1 MAGLKN
7 DPQDKEVDELDD
19 DFRSDE
25 GDADPNV
32 FKISDPLT
40 PPSAT
45 SYSAKELHALI
56 HEGYIDLNPSY
67 QRDVVWPE
75 SKQIGLID
83 SIFRNFYIPPIIFA
97 VQKDDDGEVVRVC
110 VDGKQ
115 RLTSIQK
122 FLDGLIPLCF
132 VVIDFERGDR
142 DSRSKRSF
150 WYVRSEQQKTTRLEI
165 PETWKRQ
172 FADTR
177 ITCVEYRDLAPGTER
192 EIFQRVQL
200 GMTLTAAEKLQA
212 ISSSWAEWIAD
223 LHTRHVNAEGALAQV
238 LEWDTKRGRDFQ
250 CIAQM
255 VYCCDSLPEHAL
267 PTAQKLERWLSRI
280 DKPSQSFKTRIS
292 NTLDAFWNVA
302 TVDHLN
308 AAFKQVDKRVAPV
321 EFVFIGTLL
330 YILYD
335 RSYEARANAVLHMR
349 LRIREQFRDVRNNGL
364 VGKALWKIIDNIT
377 GPSGSQILGSN
388 QHSIYTPSSSAKK
401 RKQLDEDEDDYRPS
415 PVRSLGQGTRTRAKA
430 RQSDGRA

>member
-1 MAGLKN
+1 MVELKN
-7 DPQDKEVDELDD
+7 GTQDREVDELDD
-19 DFRSDE
+19 DFQSDD
-25 GDADPNV
+25 GKVDPNV

-45 SYSAKELHALI
+45 SYSAKELHTLI

-122 FLDGLIPLCF
+122 FLDGLIPH
-132 VVIDFERGDR
+132 R
-142 DSRSKRSF
+142 DSRTKKSF

-172 FADTR
+172 FAETR
-177 ITCVEYRDLAPGTER
+177 ITCVEYYDLAPGTER

-212 ISSSWAEWIAD
+212 ISSPWAEWIAD
-223 LHTRHVNAEGALAQV
+223 LHTRHVNTEGALAQV
-238 LEWDTKRGRDFQ
+238 LEWDTRRGRDFQ

-267 PTAQKLERWLSRI
+267 PTAQKLEKWLSRI
-280 DKPSQSFKTRIS
+280 DKPTHSFKARID
-292 NTLDAFWNVA
+292 NTLNAFWHIADADN
-302 TVDHLN
+302 LN
-308 AAFKQVDKRVAPV
+308 AAFNQVDKRVAPV
-321 EFVFIGTLL
+321 EFVFIGALL
-330 YILYD
+330 FVLDD
-335 RSYEARANAVLHMR
+335 RTYEERANAILHMR
-349 LRIREQFRDVRNNGL
+349 LRIREQFRDVRNNGQ
-364 VGKALWKIIDNIT
+364 VGKALWKFIDSVT
-377 GPSGSQILGSN
+377 GPSGLRILGNSS
-388 QHSIYTPSSSAKK
+388 QSIRAAPSSSKK
-401 RKQLDEDEDDYRPS
+401 RKQLDEDEEDYRPS
-415 PVRSLGQGTRTRAKA
+415 PVRSLGQGIGTRTKP
-430 RQSDGRA
+430 RQS

>member
-1 MAGLKN
+1 MVEPRNGT
-7 DPQDKEVDELDD
+7 QDKEVDELDD
-19 DFRSDE
+19 DFQSDDGE
-25 GDADPNV
+25 ADPNV
-32 FKISDPLT
+32 FRISDPLT
-40 PPSAT
+40 PPSAM
-45 SYSAKELHALI
+45 SYSAKELHTLI

-97 VQKDDDGEVVRVC
+97 VQKDDEGEVVRVC

-122 FLDGLIPLCF
+122 FLDGLIPH
-132 VVIDFERGDR
+132 R
-142 DSRSKRSF
+142 DSRTKKNF
-150 WYVRSEQQKTTRLEI
+150 WYVRSEQQKATRLEI
-165 PETWKRQ
+165 PEGWKRQ
-172 FADTR
+172 FAETR
-177 ITCVEYRDLAPGTER
+177 ITCVEYHGLAPGTER

-223 LHTRHVNAEGALAQV
+223 LHTRHVNAEGALADV
-238 LEWDTKRGRDFQ
+238 LEWDVKRGRDFQ

-267 PTAQKLERWLSRI
+267 PTAQKLEKWLARV
-280 DKPSQSFKTRIS
+280 DKPTQSFKTRIS
-292 NTLDAFWNVA
+292 DTLDAFWYIA
-302 TVDHLN
+302 TAENLN
-308 AAFKQVDKRVAPV
+308 AAFTQVDKRVAPV

-330 YILYD
+330 FILD
-335 RSYEARANAVLHMR
+335 KRTHEDRANAILHMR

-364 VGKALWKIIDNIT
+364 VGKALWKFIDSVT
-377 GPSGSQILGSN
+377 GPSGLKVLDNSPY
-388 QHSIYTPSSSAKK
+388 SIRAGSSSSKK
-401 RKQLDEDEDDYRPS
+401 RKQLDEDDDDYHPS
-415 PVRSLGQGTRTRAKA
+415 PVRSLGQDTRTRARA
-430 RQSDGRA
+430 RQSDDRGWPAGA